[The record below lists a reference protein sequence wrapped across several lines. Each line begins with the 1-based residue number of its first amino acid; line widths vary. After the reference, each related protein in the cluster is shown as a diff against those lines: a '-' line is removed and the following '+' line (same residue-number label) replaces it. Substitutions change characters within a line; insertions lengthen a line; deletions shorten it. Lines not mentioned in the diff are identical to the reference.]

1 MNLLARPRSGT
12 VVKLLGIVLLVAL
25 LQIPLWFI
33 NDLRAERARH
43 RDAALAEITAS
54 WGGVQQLTGPF
65 LVVPVRT
72 VSTRT
77 RETMVNGRAVF
88 TTEQR
93 PVEQLAVFLPERLAI
108 DGDIEP
114 ERRHRGIYEAVVY
127 RARLRLSGRFAA
139 PDLAALG
146 ATAADLAWDRA
157 WLALGVNDLR
167 GAREAIVI
175 DWNGR
180 PLACEPGSRHP
191 LLPAGVHAPLPGLDP
206 SAAPGE
212 FSLELTLNGGGRLAF
227 VPVGRQT
234 DVALRS
240 PWADPSFT
248 GPLLP
253 ARREIGPEGFTAA
266 WQSSYYGAD
275 FPRQWIGDESGAPTS
290 SLAFTA
296 AAFGVELVELVD
308 PYRIVER
315 ATKYGMLFIT
325 LLFTAFFLFEVLAAL
340 RLHVLHYG
348 LVGAALVLFYLA
360 LLSLSEFTPFLT
372 AYVSAAL
379 ASTLLIS
386 LYSHAILRGGRRS
399 LIIGAALTGI
409 YGFLFLVLQLQDYAL
424 LAGTAAL
431 FAVLGLVMFTTRK
444 IDWSH
449 ATPQPPPMP
458 MPEPAE

>member
-1 MNLLARPRSGT
+1 MNLFARSRSGT
-12 VVKLLGIVLLVAL
+12 VVKLIGIVLLVAL
-25 LQIPLWFI
+25 LQIPLWLI
-33 NDLRAERARH
+33 NDLRRERAQT
-43 RDAALAEITAS
+43 RDTALAEITAS
-54 WGGVQQLTGPF
+54 WGGVQQITGPF

-72 VSTRT
+72 VATRT
-77 RETMVNGRAVF
+77 RESVVNGRVVL

-93 PVEQLAVFLPERLAI
+93 PSEQLAVFLPEKLSI
-108 DGDIEP
+108 DGDLTP
-114 ERRHRGIYEAVVY
+114 EHRHRGIYEAVVY

-146 ATAADLAWDRA
+146 AAANDLAWDRA
-157 WLALGVNDLR
+157 YLALGVNDLR
-167 GAREAIVI
+167 GASEAITL
-175 DWNGR
+175 DWRGNTL
-180 PLACEPGSRHP
+180 PCEPGSRHP
-191 LLPAGVHAPLPGLDP
+191 LLPAGVHAALPALDP
-206 SAAPGE
+206 AAAPGE
-212 FSLELTLNGGGRLAF
+212 FSLELALNGGGRLAF

-234 DVALRS
+234 EVALRS

-248 GPLLP
+248 GPRLP
-253 ARREIGPEGFTAA
+253 DHREIGPEGFTAA
-266 WQSSYYGAD
+266 WRSSYYGGD
-275 FPRQWIGDESGAPTS
+275 FPRQWIGDESSAPTS
-290 SLAFTA
+290 SHTFSN

-315 ATKYGMLFIT
+315 ATKYGLLFVT

-360 LLSLSEFTPFLT
+360 LLSLSEFVPFVA

-399 LIIGAALTGI
+399 LVIGAVLSAI

-431 FAVLGLVMFTTRK
+431 FAVLGLVMFMTRK
-444 IDWSH
+444 IDWHH
-449 ATPQPPPMP
+449 AAPQPPPMP
-458 MPEPAE
+458 EPAE

>member
-1 MNLLARPRSGT
+1 M
-12 VVKLLGIVLLVAL
+12 
-25 LQIPLWFI
+25 
-33 NDLRAERARH
+33 
-43 RDAALAEITAS
+43 
-54 WGGVQQLTGPF
+54 
-65 LVVPVRT
+65 
-72 VSTRT
+72 
-77 RETMVNGRAVF
+77 
-88 TTEQR
+88 
-93 PVEQLAVFLPERLAI
+93 
-108 DGDIEP
+108 
-114 ERRHRGIYEAVVY
+114 
-127 RARLRLSGRFAA
+127 
-139 PDLAALG
+139 
-146 ATAADLAWDRA
+146 
-157 WLALGVNDLR
+157 
-167 GAREAIVI
+167 
-175 DWNGR
+175 
-180 PLACEPGSRHP
+180 
-191 LLPAGVHAPLPGLDP
+191 
-206 SAAPGE
+206 
-212 FSLELTLNGGGRLAF
+212 
-227 VPVGRQT
+227 
-234 DVALRS
+234 
-240 PWADPSFT
+240 
-248 GPLLP
+248 
-253 ARREIGPEGFTAA
+253 
-266 WQSSYYGAD
+266 
-275 FPRQWIGDESGAPTS
+275 
-290 SLAFTA
+290 
-296 AAFGVELVELVD
+296 D